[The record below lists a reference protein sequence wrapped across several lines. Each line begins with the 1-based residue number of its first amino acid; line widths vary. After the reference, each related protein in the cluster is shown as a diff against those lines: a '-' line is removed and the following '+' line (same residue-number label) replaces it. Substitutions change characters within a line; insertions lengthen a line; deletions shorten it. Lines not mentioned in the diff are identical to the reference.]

1 MTVEI
6 VQIRLEDKTD
16 IIQSLV
22 DAIKDK
28 FKHNIL

>member
-22 DAIKDK
+22 NVIKDK
-28 FKHNIL
+28 LKHNIL